1 MRKLLIVVITALCM
15 VTVACAPLAQQ
26 ARDTAAALNGALTA
40 ARTSNDT
47 TCRVNPATTV
57 CQSILRGVAA
67 QNALITATES
77 YCGFAISP
85 TPPPPDAQCS
95 PVKSAETALK
105 VAIANAN
112 QIIGE
117 LKGTVK
123 P

>member
-1 MRKLLIVVITALCM
+1 MKKLLVPILILCM

-26 ARDTAAALNGALTA
+26 ARDVSAALNGALTS
-40 ARTSNDT
+40 ARASNDEA
-47 TCRVNPATTV
+47 CRVNPATTV
-57 CQSILRGVAA
+57 CQAILRGVSA
-67 QNALITATES
+67 QNALITATET
-77 YCGFAISP
+77 YCGFQLSP
-85 TPPPPDAQCS
+85 TPPPNDAVCQ
-95 PVKSAETALK
+95 PVKSAEPALK